1 MAELYEPPEARAAIA
16 KAARLRGQYATAVEV
31 VQRDR
36 SLNRDEKRQRLQM
49 LHVAHQQNMDDLR
62 RRRHQAHREASR
74 QAVRDLAADDAATPS
89 AQRLDLY
96 QQNLERALAMDVDDL
111 IRSYDMA
118 ELIQNHIGM
127 RAVAVA
133 AMTKRGPLPN
143 DPAENLVARFASAR
157 IPDGSGGSRYWF
169 PKASMAWERL
179 QDLES
184 WERQDHLAADAAF
197 SVASTPERPDDPR
210 RQDPT
215 EAARDDVAQLYNGS
229 PTRARTAGGSG
240 EPAAP

>member
-1 MAELYEPPEARAAIA
+1 
-16 KAARLRGQYATAVEV
+16 
-31 VQRDR
+31 
-36 SLNRDEKRQRLQM
+36 
-49 LHVAHQQNMDDLR
+49 
-62 RRRHQAHREASR
+62 
-74 QAVRDLAADDAATPS
+74 
-89 AQRLDLY
+89 
-96 QQNLERALAMDVDDL
+96 
-111 IRSYDMA
+111 
-118 ELIQNHIGM
+118 
-127 RAVAVA
+127 
-133 AMTKRGPLPN
+133 
-143 DPAENLVARFASAR
+143 
-157 IPDGSGGSRYWF
+157 
-169 PKASMAWERL
+169 MAWERL